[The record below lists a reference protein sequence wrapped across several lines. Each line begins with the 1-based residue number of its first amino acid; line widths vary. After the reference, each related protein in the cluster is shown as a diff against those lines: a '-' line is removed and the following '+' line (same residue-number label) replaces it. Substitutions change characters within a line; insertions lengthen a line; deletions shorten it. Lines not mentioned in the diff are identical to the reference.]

1 MAHLTDTQA
10 MGLALDKARKG
21 VRGANPLVGAVIVDA
36 TGQLLA
42 TGWHRGAGSPHAEA
56 DALANARKAGID
68 VRGARMYVTLEPCNH
83 TGRTGPCSVAIAKA
97 GIAEVVYAYADT
109 TEDAAGGATYLRSQ
123 GITVRGGQS
132 AHEIGQD
139 FAALG
144 LANADILSSDQVRAV
159 QTASSMFDRA
169 PVEQNWLYKCE
180 GSMLSQALQHKV
192 AHRNLILVTHSEC
205 IEDLEHSV
213 SVNDPATPD
222 YASTLFVL
230 SEKDQA
236 PRLLGYLDADQ
247 WPLNVNAR

>member
-1 MAHLTDTQA
+1 MPIPKLPRSLSSRWLSL
-10 MGLALDKARKG
+10 LAIFPVIALLSGFLPLDYSRPT
-21 VRGANPLVGAVIVDA
+21 PLVGDAKRQAELREHWQQGDLIV
-36 TGQLLA
+36 LV
-42 TGWHRGAGSPHAEA
+42 RHAERCDRSSA
-56 DALANARKAGID
+56 PCMGNLA
-68 VRGARMYVTLEPCNH
+68 
-83 TGRTGPCSVAIAKA
+83 
-97 GIAEVVYAYADT
+97 
-109 TEDAAGGATYLRSQ
+109 

-180 GSMLSQALQHKV
+180 GSMLSQALQHKM

>member
-1 MAHLTDTQA
+1 MPIPKFIRSLSR
-10 MGLALDKARKG
+10 GWLALLAILPVIALLSGFLPLDFSRPT
-21 VRGANPLVGAVIVDA
+21 PLVGNAQRQAELREHWQQGDLIV
-36 TGQLLA
+36 LV
-42 TGWHRGAGSPHAEA
+42 RHAERC
-56 DALANARKAGID
+56 DRSSS
-68 VRGARMYVTLEPCNH
+68 PCLGNMN
-83 TGRTGPCSVAIAKA
+83 
-97 GIAEVVYAYADT
+97 
-109 TEDAAGGATYLRSQ
+109 

-159 QTASSMFDRA
+159 QTAASMFGRA
-169 PVEQNWLYKCE
+169 PTEQAWLYNCE
-180 GSMLSQALQHKV
+180 GSMLQQALQHKV

-213 SVNDPATPD
+213 SVQDPATPD

-230 SEKDQA
+230 SETDQA

-247 WPLNVNAR
+247 WPLSVSGR

>member
-1 MAHLTDTQA
+1 MPIPTFIRSLPR
-10 MGLALDKARKG
+10 GWLSLLAIL
-21 VRGANPLVGAVIVDA
+21 PVIVLLSGFLPLDFSRPTPLLGDA
-36 TGQLLA
+36 RRQAELRDHWRSGDLIVLV
-42 TGWHRGAGSPHAEA
+42 RHAERCDRSRAPCMA
-56 DALANARKAGID
+56 DA
-68 VRGARMYVTLEPCNH
+68 
-83 TGRTGPCSVAIAKA
+83 S
-97 GIAEVVYAYADT
+97 
-109 TEDAAGGATYLRSQ
+109 
-123 GITVRGGQS
+123 GITLRGGLR

-169 PVEQNWLYKCE
+169 PVEQPWLYRCE

-213 SVNDPATPD
+213 SVDDPATPD
-222 YASTLFVL
+222 YASTLFML
-230 SEKDQA
+230 SKTDQA

-247 WPLNVNAR
+247 WPLPVSAR

>member
-1 MAHLTDTQA
+1 MPIPTFIRSLSRRWLFL
-10 MGLALDKARKG
+10 LAILPVIALLSGFLPLDFSRPT
-21 VRGANPLVGAVIVDA
+21 PLVGDARRQAELREHWQDGDLIV
-36 TGQLLA
+36 LV
-42 TGWHRGAGSPHAEA
+42 RHAERCDRSSAPCLA
-56 DALANARKAGID
+56 DA
-68 VRGARMYVTLEPCNH
+68 
-83 TGRTGPCSVAIAKA
+83 S
-97 GIAEVVYAYADT
+97 
-109 TEDAAGGATYLRSQ
+109 

-169 PVEQNWLYKCE
+169 PVEQPWLYHCE
-180 GSMLSQALQHKV
+180 GSMLDQALQHKV

-213 SVNDPATPD
+213 SVDDPATPD

-230 SEKDQA
+230 SETDRS

-247 WPLNVNAR
+247 WPLNVSGR

>member
-1 MAHLTDTQA
+1 MPIPKFLSSLSR
-10 MGLALDKARKG
+10 GWLSLLAILPVIALLSGFLPLDFSRPT
-21 VRGANPLVGAVIVDA
+21 PLVGDA
-36 TGQLLA
+36 KRQAELREHWQQGDLIILV
-42 TGWHRGAGSPHAEA
+42 RHAERCDRSSA
-56 DALANARKAGID
+56 
-68 VRGARMYVTLEPCNH
+68 PCM
-83 TGRTGPCSVAIAKA
+83 GSV
-97 GIAEVVYAYADT
+97 D
-109 TEDAAGGATYLRSQ
+109 

-169 PVEQNWLYKCE
+169 PVEQPWLYKCE

-213 SVNDPATPD
+213 SVDDPATPD

-230 SEKDQA
+230 SEADKT

-247 WPLNVNAR
+247 WPLNVSGR